1 MNIDTRYEETKFEST
16 FCNVAEILATILLAV
31 FVIAGLSGCATQ
43 SDKSV
48 SNAANQCYPNGL
60 QAYTYH
66 GGTGSLQVVCK

>member
-1 MNIDTRYEETKFEST
+1 MNIDTRYEETEMQQSFWRIAQI
-16 FCNVAEILATILLAV
+16 VALLLYILLL
-31 FVIAGLSGCATQ
+31 FGCTSQ

-60 QAYTYH
+60 YAYVYH